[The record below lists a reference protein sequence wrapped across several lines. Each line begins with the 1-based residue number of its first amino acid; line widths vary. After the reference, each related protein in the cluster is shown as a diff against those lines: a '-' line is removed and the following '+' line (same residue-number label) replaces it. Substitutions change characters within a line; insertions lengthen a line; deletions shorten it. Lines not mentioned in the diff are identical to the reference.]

1 MAYVYLFLSSL
12 CSLLIAHLLKYTRT
26 TNLNVVHVLTVNY
39 LAAVLFV
46 VFIQFDNV
54 ALIAHLTLSG
64 FVFAIGIGAF
74 FIVNFF
80 MYSASVDKNGVGVS
94 VAAMRLSL
102 TIPVL
107 LSIFYYHE
115 RLDTITIMGII
126 MVFIALML
134 LIPTFSFSM
143 FSLKEQGT
151 VLLIPGLFLLTGVTD
166 AALKVYEEELGNQIN
181 ELLFMGLVFFSAFL
195 VGLMYIFF
203 TRSWRFTVQELA
215 IGTALGIPNFYS
227 SVFLLWSLPLI
238 EGAVAFSTVNI
249 LNVTGGTLLGKFYW
263 NDAIT
268 QKQVGGLTLA
278 IVSILLLLLT

>member
-1 MAYVYLFLSSL
+1 MAYFYIFLSSL

-26 TNLNVVHVLTVNY
+26 TNLNVVHVLTINY

-46 VFIQFDNV
+46 VFIQFEHI
-54 ALIAHLTLSG
+54 ALIAHLTLTG
-64 FVFAIGIGAF
+64 LLFAIGIGAF
-74 FIVNFF
+74 FIAIFF
-80 MYSASVDKNGVGVS
+80 IYSASVDKNGVGVS

-102 TIPVL
+102 TVPVL

-115 RLDTITIMGII
+115 RLDTITLIGII
-126 MVFIALML
+126 LVFIALML
-134 LIPTFSFSM
+134 LIPTLSFSTV
-143 FSLKEQGT
+143 SLKQAGT
-151 VLLIPGLFLLTGVTD
+151 ALLIPGLFLLSGVTD
-166 AALKVYEEELGNQIN
+166 AALKVYEEELGTQIN

-195 VGLMYIFF
+195 VGMMYIILK
-203 TRSWRFTVQELA
+203 RSWRFTAQELA

-249 LNVTGGTLLGKFYW
+249 LNVTGGTLLGYFYW

-268 QKQVGGLTLA
+268 RKQVGGLVLA
-278 IVSILLLLLT
+278 IASILLLLLT